1 VLTEKVVCV
10 KILWEIFMA
19 QRIRRVDSIKEME
32 RVVDDFITQG
42 YKAKSRGE
50 ESARLV
56 KEAPKDKHLLVAL
69 LTIWWTFGLGNL
81 LYAVL
86 PSKIEDDV
94 LVRLEAK

>member
-1 VLTEKVVCV
+1 
-10 KILWEIFMA
+10 MA
-19 QRIRRVDSIKEME
+19 QRIRRVDNSKEME

-50 ESARLV
+50 ESARLI
-56 KEAPKDKHLLVAL
+56 KYEPKDKHLLVAL

-86 PSKIEDDV
+86 PSKVDDDV
-94 LVRLEAK
+94 LVRIEK